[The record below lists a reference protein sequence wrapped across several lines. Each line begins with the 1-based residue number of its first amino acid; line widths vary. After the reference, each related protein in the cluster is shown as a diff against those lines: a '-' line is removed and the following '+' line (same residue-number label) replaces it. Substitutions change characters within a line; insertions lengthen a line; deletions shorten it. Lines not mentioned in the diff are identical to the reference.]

1 MSALRMWAR
10 LLIPWRTIRRL
21 ERDNERLSKAL
32 ENPLLT
38 GIEWGSERGMEIGM
52 RGSGPQLLAGMFL
65 GWLEKDGKNAPNYL
79 EVTFGSPKGAILV
92 TVHQPDGATPH
103 ELRRQAEAEVRQ
115 LKGELVRLQEENDWE
130 GQP

>member
-1 MSALRMWAR
+1 MKALRMIVRMLA
-10 LLIPWRTIRRL
+10 PWRTIRRL

-38 GIEWGSERGMEIGM
+38 GIEWGRERGIEFGM

-65 GWLEKDGKNAPNYL
+65 GWLEEDGKNAPNYL
-79 EVTFGSPKGAILV
+79 EVTFSSPKGPILV

-103 ELRRQAEAEVRQ
+103 ELQRQAEADVRR
-115 LKGELVRLQEENDWE
+115 LKGELVRLQEEGEWE